1 MKSFV
6 FQLKS
11 QINQRD
17 FKITFALLCL
27 MSIGAVLLNCIKAY
41 GINYMRVR
49 SAADNFLL
57 CAPSSRAIMMIFSLL
72 FPLIAATLGSGYRK
86 NNEKKGDG
94 LFSLLRMN
102 RRQYIVGNAVAV
114 VLITTVSI
122 LFILILNQ
130 LLCCIAFPIEGF
142 DNRFGISVYA
152 KAMTYDKNLLFD
164 YWQINNPYV
173 YNLLYSVIISVLAG
187 GIALLTYGLELY
199 DIFEKLK
206 PIHISIII
214 FFFFIFI
221 MIISHNLNIPLLSYL
236 SYVEVNHNIS
246 FSSYLIFV
254 SAIYVIGIA
263 LSLKGCNRYE
273 YI

>member
-1 MKSFV
+1 
-6 FQLKS
+6 
-11 QINQRD
+11 
-17 FKITFALLCL
+17 
-27 MSIGAVLLNCIKAY
+27 
-41 GINYMRVR
+41 
-49 SAADNFLL
+49 
-57 CAPSSRAIMMIFSLL
+57 
-72 FPLIAATLGSGYRK
+72 
-86 NNEKKGDG
+86 
-94 LFSLLRMN
+94 
-102 RRQYIVGNAVAV
+102 
-114 VLITTVSI
+114 
-122 LFILILNQ
+122 
-130 LLCCIAFPIEGF
+130 
-142 DNRFGISVYA
+142 
-152 KAMTYDKNLLFD
+152 MTYDKNLLFD

-214 FFFFIFI
+214 FVFFIFI